1 MIDRFDLMTKAT
13 QLRKRLGVDN
23 SSPVDIFTLVQ
34 SIDCLTLVFFPM
46 GSNLSGMCIKNSHD
60 CCVIAIN
67 SLMTLGRQRFSL
79 AHELF
84 HLYYDDT
91 MVSVC
96 SRLQDVSTVL
106 EQKADTFASFFLMPQ
121 AELDTRVSSLAGQH
135 KTKNLTLDDVIRLE
149 QYFGI
154 SHKAAVLRLKS
165 GNYLNS
171 DDAEAFLT
179 ARVRRRA
186 EEIGFSPNL
195 YLPLPEE
202 QRYKTYGYYI
212 DLVQKRFDLGRISSG
227 KYEELLLD
235 AFREDL
241 VFCGEEGGD
250 LID

>member
-13 QLRKRLGVDN
+13 QLRKRLGVD
-23 SSPVDIFTLVQ
+23 SSTPVDIFALVQ
-34 SIDCLTLVFFPM
+34 SIDRLTLVFSPM
-46 GSNLSGMCIKNSHD
+46 GPNLSGMCIKNSHD

-96 SRLQDVSTVL
+96 SRRQDVSTVL

-121 AELDTRVSSLAGQH
+121 SELDTRASLLAGQH
-135 KTKNLTLDDVIRLE
+135 KTKKLALDDVIRLE

-154 SHKAAVLRLKS
+154 SHQAAVVRLKS

-179 ARVRRRA
+179 AKVRRRA
-186 EEIGFSPNL
+186 EELGFSPNL

-212 DLVQKRFDLGRISSG
+212 DLVQKIFDQGKISSG

-241 VFCGEEGGD
+241 VFGGEEGGD